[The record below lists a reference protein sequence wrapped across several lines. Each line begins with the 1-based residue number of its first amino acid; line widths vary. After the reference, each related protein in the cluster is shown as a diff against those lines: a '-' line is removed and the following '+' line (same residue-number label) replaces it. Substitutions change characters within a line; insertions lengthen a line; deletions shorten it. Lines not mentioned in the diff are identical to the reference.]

1 MHVSVGGAKPF
12 KVAAPLPSNLVL
24 FCDNSE
30 WRAETNTVLPSFRF
44 HTRGGPAQLYD
55 GSPLLIVYGTSGPTN
70 ICQNLRLSAEAA
82 SKMGCPAWAYDD
94 GGSGIPNYQN
104 LYGLLNVKA
113 DRDVTETDLQRCHL
127 ALLGTEDQNSIV
139 KRMAPKLPVRWA
151 ANKLS
156 CSDGLE
162 LGWTNRLITLMY
174 YNPPAP
180 QHLLWWVASDI
191 AEGYSNAGSFA
202 RPGADFIVADLA
214 EDTLMVARSFDSRW
228 NWDAARASSPLLTA
242 GLIGKHDL
250 DAACCKCLCK
260 ASGADFLFNFITTN
274 NTPQVALGTTRLAD
288 GLAFAYY
295 QPMGYVDL
303 SGTELL
309 EAERRR
315 KAEAKQEYPTPLH
328 PSFDSAKIATNQT
341 YRVAFGLDDFY
352 SLAQTFKLTTRSVQI
367 TGLEVTD
374 ILERSLL
381 SIPADSTSVP

>member
-1 MHVSVGGAKPF
+1 M
-12 KVAAPLPSNLVL
+12 LPGS
-24 FCDNSE
+24 
-30 WRAETNTVLPSFRF
+30 P
-44 HTRGGPAQLYD
+44 GGPALLYD

-70 ICQNLRLSAEAA
+70 ICQKLRLSAEAA

-94 GGSGIPNYQN
+94 GGSWPDGIPNYQN
-104 LYGLLNVKA
+104 LYGRLKVKP
-113 DRDVTETDLQRCHL
+113 DRDVTETDLQRCQL
-127 ALLGTEDQNSIV
+127 VLMGTEDQNSIV
-139 KRMAPKLPVRWA
+139 KRMAPELPVRWA
-151 ANKLS
+151 VNKLS

-162 LGWTNRLITLMY
+162 LGWTNRLITLTH
-174 YNPPAP
+174 YNPLAP
-180 QHLLWWVASDI
+180 RHLLWWVASDI
-191 AEGYSNAGSFA
+191 GEGYSNAGSFV
-202 RPGADFIVADLA
+202 RLGADFIVADLA

-228 NWDAARASSPLLTA
+228 NWEAARASSPLLTA

-250 DAACCKCLCK
+250 DVACGKCLRK

-274 NTPQVALGTTRLAD
+274 NTPQVDLGTTRLAD
-288 GLAFAYY
+288 ALTFAYY

-315 KAEAKQEYPTPLH
+315 KAEAKREYPTPLY
-328 PSFDSAKIATNQT
+328 PSFDWAKIVTNQT

-352 SLAQTFKLTTRSVQI
+352 SLAQTFKLTTCSVQI